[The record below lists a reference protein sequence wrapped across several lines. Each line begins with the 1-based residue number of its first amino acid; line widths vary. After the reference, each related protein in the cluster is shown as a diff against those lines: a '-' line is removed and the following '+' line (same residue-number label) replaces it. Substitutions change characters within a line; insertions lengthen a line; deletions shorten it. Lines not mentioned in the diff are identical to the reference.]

1 MRGAPPAPEK
11 GGRKMEG
18 RRRKKKP
25 LSRLAK
31 TFLSYALIAALALP
45 PQAAWA
51 DGQSLSDGNA
61 AGDDS
66 LAVGEGAGAYAEGSI
81 AIGRNAVA
89 ETDGE
94 YALAVGYSAKASG
107 KNSVAIGYNSVASE
121 AYTVSVGGNG
131 TTRRI
136 VNVAEGTADTDA
148 ATVGQ
153 LASLGSEVARIVG
166 GQGLTY
172 DGKSF
177 TGAAVNI
184 GGKDYET
191 IEAALNALYAGTAG
205 STGGAV
211 GGDEI
216 VIDPSKDAVTIAR
229 GGNIQITRDA
239 EDDNKFTIG
248 VSESPIF
255 SAVCADNANIGG
267 ITVGSGGI
275 NLGGKKITG
284 LADGSIAPGSTDA
297 VTGGQL
303 YGLGESVSKA
313 LGGYGS
319 AFADGEVKAEFTVGG
334 QTYDSVQAALNAVST
349 GGGTAVGN
357 AVQYD
362 DDSKAIVTLKDKDGG
377 AVKLTNLAEGEIT
390 AGSTDAVTGGQLY
403 TTNENIKTV
412 SDSLGESVSKALG
425 GTSAFADGKVTVG
438 IEVGG
443 TTYASVQ
450 EALNA
455 VNTGGG
461 TAAANAVQY
470 DDDSKTSVTLN
481 KSGDAVKLTNI
492 ADGKDDLDAVNKRQL
507 DAVQGQVDVHKTTL
521 EKHETTLNEHT
532 VMIENH
538 EEQFTT
544 LQTVLG
550 DTYSSPSFSS
560 ITVGN
565 IYSDGTN
572 INMGG
577 GTITDLAD
585 GSIAP
590 GSTDAVTGGQLW
602 NAYKRMDDLNESI
615 NIVGAHAAALS
626 GLHPIQYNPYEP
638 TTLSAAVGTYRD
650 EYAVAVGVFH
660 YVRSNVL
667 FNLGASICSD
677 GDVMGRAGVSLAVGK
692 GGRKKPELARDM
704 VGMQQQMIAMQAM
717 LEELKEENAKNKET
731 IKKNEETIKELKEAL
746 GKKK

>member
-51 DGQSLSDGNA
+51 DGQSLADGNA

-136 VNVAEGTADTDA
+136 VNVAESTADTDA

-211 GGDEI
+211 SGDEI
-216 VIDPSKDAVTIAR
+216 VIDPSDDAVTIAR

-248 VSESPIF
+248 VSPKPIF
-255 SAVCADNANIGG
+255 T
-267 ITVGSGGI
+267 TVYTDSVSMSSDGI
-275 NLGGKKITG
+275 NMGDKKITG
-284 LADGSIAPGSTDA
+284 
-297 VTGGQL
+297 
-303 YGLGESVSKA
+303 
-313 LGGYGS
+313 
-319 AFADGEVKAEFTVGG
+319 
-334 QTYDSVQAALNAVST
+334 
-349 GGGTAVGN
+349 
-357 AVQYD
+357 
-362 DDSKAIVTLKDKDGG
+362 
-377 AVKLTNLAEGEIT
+377 LAEGEIT

-507 DAVQGQVDVHKTTL
+507 DAVKGQVDVHKTTL

-577 GTITDLAD
+577 GTITGLAD

>member
-1 MRGAPPAPEK
+1 
-11 GGRKMEG
+11 MEG

-51 DGQSLSDGNA
+51 DGQSLADGNA

-121 AYTVSVGGNG
+121 AYTVSVDGNG

-166 GQGLTY
+166 ADIGY
-172 DGKSF
+172 DGGSF
-177 TGAAVNI
+177 SGAIYV
-184 GGKDYET
+184 GGEAYKT
-191 IEAALNALYAGTAG
+191 IQEALNELYAGTAG

-211 GGDEI
+211 CGEV
-216 VIDPSKDAVTIAR
+216 VIDPSKGKVTIAR
-229 GGNIQITRDA
+229 GGNIQITKD

-248 VSESPIF
+248 VSESPTF
-255 SAVCADNANIGG
+255 SAVKADNANIGG

-275 NLGGKKITG
+275 NMGGKKITG
-284 LADGSIAPGSTDA
+284 
-297 VTGGQL
+297 
-303 YGLGESVSKA
+303 
-313 LGGYGS
+313 
-319 AFADGEVKAEFTVGG
+319 
-334 QTYDSVQAALNAVST
+334 
-349 GGGTAVGN
+349 
-357 AVQYD
+357 
-362 DDSKAIVTLKDKDGG
+362 
-377 AVKLTNLAEGEIT
+377 LAEGEIT

-403 TTNENIKTV
+403 G
-412 SDSLGESVSKALG
+412 LGESVIDALG
-425 GTSAFADGKVTVG
+425 GSSEFVDGKIRAG

-443 TTYASVQ
+443 TAYASVQ

-565 IYSDGTN
+565 ISSDGTN

-577 GTITDLAD
+577 GTITGLAD

-638 TTLSAAVGTYRD
+638 TTLSAAIGTYRD

-704 VGMQQQMIAMQAM
+704 VGMQQQMLAMQAM

>member
-1 MRGAPPAPEK
+1 
-11 GGRKMEG
+11 MEG
-18 RRRKKKP
+18 RTRKKKP

-45 PQAAWA
+45 TQAAWA
-51 DGQSLSDGNA
+51 DGQSLADGNA

-121 AYTVSVGGNG
+121 AYTVSVDGNG

-166 GQGLTY
+166 ADIGY
-172 DGKSF
+172 DGGSF
-177 TGAAVNI
+177 SGAIYV
-184 GGKDYET
+184 GGEAYKT
-191 IEAALNALYAGTAG
+191 IQEALNELYAGTAG

-211 GGDEI
+211 CGEV
-216 VIDPSKDAVTIAR
+216 VIDPSKGKVTIAR
-229 GGNIQITRDA
+229 GGNIQITKD

-248 VSESPIF
+248 VSESPTF
-255 SAVCADNANIGG
+255 SAVNAGSANIGG
-267 ITVGSGGI
+267 ITMSSDGI
-275 NLGGKKITG
+275 NMGDKKITG
-284 LADGSIAPGSTDA
+284 
-297 VTGGQL
+297 
-303 YGLGESVSKA
+303 
-313 LGGYGS
+313 
-319 AFADGEVKAEFTVGG
+319 
-334 QTYDSVQAALNAVST
+334 
-349 GGGTAVGN
+349 
-357 AVQYD
+357 
-362 DDSKAIVTLKDKDGG
+362 
-377 AVKLTNLAEGEIT
+377 LAEGEIT

-403 TTNENIKTV
+403 G
-412 SDSLGESVSKALG
+412 LGESVIDALG
-425 GTSAFADGKVTVG
+425 GSSEFVDGKIRAG

-443 TTYASVQ
+443 TAYASVQ

-577 GTITDLAD
+577 GTITGLAD

-638 TTLSAAVGTYRD
+638 TTLSAAIGTYRD

-692 GGRKKPELARDM
+692 GGRKKPDLARDM
-704 VGMQQQMIAMQAM
+704 VGMQQQMLAMQAM

>member
-1 MRGAPPAPEK
+1 
-11 GGRKMEG
+11 MEG

-31 TFLSYALIAALALP
+31 AFLSYALIAALALP

-51 DGQSLSDGNA
+51 TIPEGTMDEDGALAIGVDSSAGHMCTSVGSNALAGLQSSTFGYQANA
-61 AGDDS
+61 
-66 LAVGEGAGAYAEGSI
+66 EGTYSSTFGYQANAEGTYSSAFGYQANAYA
-81 AIGRNAVA
+81 
-89 ETDGE
+89 T
-94 YALAVGYSAKASG
+94 
-107 KNSVAIGYNSVASE
+107 NSVALGANSVASE
-121 AYTVSVGGNG
+121 ADTVSVGGS
-131 TTRRI
+131 TQRRRI
-136 VNVAEGTADTDA
+136 VNVADGTVAEGSTDA
-148 ATVGQ
+148 VTGGQ
-153 LASLGSEVARIVG
+153 LYRLGSEVARIVG
-166 GQGLTY
+166 GQVTY
-172 DGKSF
+172 DGKFS
-177 TGAAVNI
+177 TGALFNI
-184 GGKDYET
+184 GGNDYYT
-191 IEAALNALYAGTAG
+191 IEAALNALYDGTAG

-211 GGDEI
+211 GEKI
-216 VIDPSKDAVTIAR
+216 VIDPSKGKVTIAR
-229 GGNIQITRDA
+229 GGNIQITQDS
-239 EDDNKFTIG
+239 EDTNKFTIG
-248 VSESPIF
+248 VSPTPTF
-255 SAVCADNANIGG
+255 TAVY
-267 ITVGSGGI
+267 TGSVSMSSDGI
-275 NLGGKKITG
+275 NMGGKKITG
-284 LADGSIAPGSTDA
+284 LAEGELGANSTEA

-313 LGGYGS
+313 LGG
-319 AFADGEVKAEFTVGG
+319 
-334 QTYDSVQAALNAVST
+334 
-349 GGGTAVGN
+349 
-357 AVQYD
+357 
-362 DDSKAIVTLKDKDGG
+362 
-377 AVKLTNLAEGEIT
+377 
-390 AGSTDAVTGGQLY
+390 
-403 TTNENIKTV
+403 
-412 SDSLGESVSKALG
+412 
-425 GTSAFADGKVTVG
+425 TSAFADGKIRAG

-470 DDDSKTSVTLN
+470 DDDSKATVTL
-481 KSGDAVKLTNI
+481 KDKDGGAVKLTNLAEGEITAGSTDAVTGGQLHATNEEIEGIRDAIATGDYDIFTGKSLAVKYDDTDKASVTLGDPAAATARAANEGVELKNI
-492 ADGKDDLDAVNKRQL
+492 ADGTDDLDAVNKRQL
-507 DAVQGQVDVHKTTL
+507 DAVQGQVDVHK
-521 EKHETTLNEHT
+521 TTLNEHT

-550 DTYSSPSFSS
+550 DTYETPTFNR
-560 ITVGN
+560 ITIGN
-565 IYSDGTN
+565 IISDGAN
-572 INMGG
+572 IDMGG
-577 GTITDLAD
+577 GTITGLAD

-590 GSTDAVTGGQLW
+590 GSTDAVTGNQLW
-602 NAYKRMDDLNESI
+602 EAYRRMGDMQEAI
-615 NIVGAHAAALS
+615 NVVGAHAAALS

-677 GDVMGRAGVSLAVGK
+677 GDVMGRAGVSFAVGK

>member
-1 MRGAPPAPEK
+1 
-11 GGRKMEG
+11 MEG

-31 TFLSYALIAALALP
+31 AFLSYALIAALALP

-51 DGQSLSDGNA
+51 DGQSLADGNA

-107 KNSVAIGYNSVASE
+107 KNSVALGANSVASE
-121 AYTVSVGGNG
+121 ADTVSVGGNG

-153 LASLGSEVARIVG
+153 LASLGSKVAGIVG
-166 GQGLTY
+166 ANIGY
-172 DGKSF
+172 DGGSF
-177 TGAAVNI
+177 SGTINI
-184 GGKDYET
+184 GGTAYKT
-191 IEAALNALYAGTAG
+191 IEEALNELYAGTAG
-205 STGGAV
+205 TTGGAV
-211 GGDEI
+211 GEKI
-216 VIDPSKDAVTIAR
+216 VIDPNNGEVTTIAR
-229 GGNIQITRDA
+229 GGNIQITQDA

-248 VSESPIF
+248 VSPKPIF
-255 SAVCADNANIGG
+255 T
-267 ITVGSGGI
+267 TVYTGSVSMSSDGI
-275 NLGGKKITG
+275 NMGGTKITG
-284 LADGSIAPGSTDA
+284 LAEGELGANSTEA

-313 LGGYGS
+313 LGGTS
-319 AFADGEVKAEFTVGG
+319 AFADGKVTVGIEVG
-334 QTYDSVQAALNAVST
+334 GTAYASVQEALNAVNT
-349 GGGTAVGN
+349 GGGTAAAN

-362 DDSKAIVTLKDKDGG
+362 DDSKATVTLKDKDGG

-390 AGSTDAVTGGQLY
+390 AGSTDAVTGGQLHA
-403 TTNENIKTV
+403 TNEEIEGIRDAIATGDYDIFTGK
-412 SDSLGESVSKALG
+412 SL
-425 GTSAFADGKVTVG
+425 
-438 IEVGG
+438 
-443 TTYASVQ
+443 
-450 EALNA
+450 A
-455 VNTGGG
+455 VK
-461 TAAANAVQY
+461 Y
-470 DDDSKTSVTLN
+470 DDTDKASVTL
-481 KSGDAVKLTNI
+481 GDPAAATARAANEGVELKNI
-492 ADGKDDLDAVNKRQL
+492 ADGTDDLDAVNKRQL
-507 DAVQGQVDVHKTTL
+507 DAVQGQVDVHK
-521 EKHETTLNEHT
+521 TTLNEHT

-550 DTYSSPSFSS
+550 DTYETPTFNR
-560 ITVGN
+560 ITIGN
-565 IYSDGTN
+565 IISDGAN
-572 INMGG
+572 IDMGG
-577 GTITDLAD
+577 GTITGLAD

>member
-1 MRGAPPAPEK
+1 
-11 GGRKMEG
+11 MEG

-45 PQAAWA
+45 TQAAWA
-51 DGQSLSDGNA
+51 DGQSLADGDA
-61 AGDDS
+61 AGDGS
-66 LAVGEGAGAYAEGSI
+66 LAVGEGSGAYAEGSI

-94 YALAVGYSAKASG
+94 YALAVGYSANASG

-153 LASLGSEVARIVG
+153 LASLGSKVAGIVG
-166 GQGLTY
+166 ANIGY
-172 DGKSF
+172 DGGSF
-177 TGAAVNI
+177 SGAINI
-184 GGKDYET
+184 GGADYKT
-191 IEAALNALYAGTAG
+191 IELALNALYNGTAG

-216 VIDPSKDAVTIAR
+216 VIDPSDDAVTIAR

-239 EDDNKFTIG
+239 ADSNKFT
-248 VSESPIF
+248 VSVSPTPTF
-255 SAVCADNANIGG
+255 TAVN
-267 ITVGSGGI
+267 TGSVSMSSDGI
-275 NLGGKKITG
+275 NMDDKKITG
-284 LADGSIAPGSTDA
+284 LAEGELGANSTEA

-425 GTSAFADGKVTVG
+425 GTSAFADGKVTAG

-577 GTITDLAD
+577 GTITGLAD

-615 NIVGAHAAALS
+615 NIVGAPAAALS

>member
-1 MRGAPPAPEK
+1 
-11 GGRKMEG
+11 MEG

-45 PQAAWA
+45 TQAAWA
-51 DGQSLSDGNA
+51 DGQSLADGDA
-61 AGDDS
+61 AGDGS
-66 LAVGEGAGAYAEGSI
+66 LAVGEGSGAYAEGSI

-94 YALAVGYSAKASG
+94 YALAVGYSANASG

-153 LASLGSEVARIVG
+153 LASLGSKVAGIVG
-166 GQGLTY
+166 ANIGY
-172 DGKSF
+172 DGGSF
-177 TGAAVNI
+177 SGAINI
-184 GGKDYET
+184 GGADYKT
-191 IEAALNALYAGTAG
+191 IELALNALYNGTAG

-211 GGDEI
+211 GEKI
-216 VIDPSKDAVTIAR
+216 VIDPNNGEVTTIAR
-229 GGNIQITRDA
+229 GGNIQITQ
-239 EDDNKFTIG
+239 DDNKFTIG
-248 VSESPIF
+248 VIESPTF
-255 SAVCADNANIGG
+255 SAVNAGSANIGG
-267 ITVGSGGI
+267 ITMSSDGI
-275 NLGGKKITG
+275 NMGDKKITG
-284 LADGSIAPGSTDA
+284 
-297 VTGGQL
+297 
-303 YGLGESVSKA
+303 
-313 LGGYGS
+313 
-319 AFADGEVKAEFTVGG
+319 
-334 QTYDSVQAALNAVST
+334 
-349 GGGTAVGN
+349 
-357 AVQYD
+357 
-362 DDSKAIVTLKDKDGG
+362 
-377 AVKLTNLAEGEIT
+377 LAEGEIT

-403 TTNENIKTV
+403 G
-412 SDSLGESVSKALG
+412 LGESVIDALG
-425 GTSAFADGKVTVG
+425 GSSEFVDGKIRAG

-443 TTYASVQ
+443 TTYDSVQ

-577 GTITDLAD
+577 GTITGLAD

-638 TTLSAAVGTYRD
+638 TTLSAAIGTYRD

-704 VGMQQQMIAMQAM
+704 VGMQQQMIVMQAM

>member
-1 MRGAPPAPEK
+1 
-11 GGRKMEG
+11 MEG

-51 DGQSLSDGNA
+51 TIPEGTMDEDGALAIGVDSSAGHMCTSVGSNALAGLQSSTFGYQANA
-61 AGDDS
+61 
-66 LAVGEGAGAYAEGSI
+66 EGTYSSAFGYQANAYA
-81 AIGRNAVA
+81 
-89 ETDGE
+89 T
-94 YALAVGYSAKASG
+94 
-107 KNSVAIGYNSVASE
+107 NSVALGANSVASE
-121 AYTVSVGGNG
+121 ADTVPSASS
-131 TTRRI
+131 TQQRRI
-136 VNVAEGTADTDA
+136 VNVADGTVAEGSTDA

-153 LASLGSEVARIVG
+153 LYSLGSEVARIVG
-166 GQGLTY
+166 GQELTY

-177 TGAAVNI
+177 TGAVVNI
-184 GGKDYET
+184 GGTDYKT
-191 IEAALNALYAGTAG
+191 IEEALNALYNGTAG
-205 STGGAV
+205 TTGGAV
-211 GGDEI
+211 CGDEI
-216 VIDPSKDAVTIAR
+216 VIDPSNDAVTIAR
-229 GGNIQITRDA
+229 GGNIQITQ
-239 EDDNKFTIG
+239 DDNKFTIG
-248 VSESPIF
+248 VIESPTF
-255 SAVCADNANIGG
+255 SAVYAGSADIGG
-267 ITVGSGGI
+267 ITMSSDGI
-275 NLGGKKITG
+275 NMGDKKITG
-284 LADGSIAPGSTDA
+284 
-297 VTGGQL
+297 
-303 YGLGESVSKA
+303 
-313 LGGYGS
+313 
-319 AFADGEVKAEFTVGG
+319 
-334 QTYDSVQAALNAVST
+334 
-349 GGGTAVGN
+349 
-357 AVQYD
+357 
-362 DDSKAIVTLKDKDGG
+362 
-377 AVKLTNLAEGEIT
+377 LAEGEIT

-403 TTNENIKTV
+403 G
-412 SDSLGESVSKALG
+412 LGESVSKALG

-443 TTYASVQ
+443 TAYASVQ

-507 DAVQGQVDVHKTTL
+507 DAVKGQVDVHKTTL

-577 GTITDLAD
+577 GTITGLAD

>member
-1 MRGAPPAPEK
+1 
-11 GGRKMEG
+11 MEG

-51 DGQSLSDGNA
+51 TIPEGTMDEDGALAIGVDSSAGHMCTSVGSNALAGLQSSTFGYQANA
-61 AGDDS
+61 
-66 LAVGEGAGAYAEGSI
+66 EGTYSSAFGYQANAYA
-81 AIGRNAVA
+81 
-89 ETDGE
+89 T
-94 YALAVGYSAKASG
+94 
-107 KNSVAIGYNSVASE
+107 NSVALGANSVASE

-177 TGAAVNI
+177 TGALFNI
-184 GGKDYET
+184 GGKDYYT
-191 IEAALNALYAGTAG
+191 IERALNELYNGTAG

-216 VIDPSKDAVTIAR
+216 VIDPGNGAVTIA
-229 GGNIQITRDA
+229 GGKNIKISEMKGQYVID
-239 EDDNKFTIG
+239 
-248 VSESPIF
+248 VSESPTF
-255 SAVCADNANIGG
+255 SAVYAGRADIGG
-267 ITVGSGGI
+267 ITVGSDGI
-275 NLGGKKITG
+275 NMGDKKITG
-284 LADGSIAPGSTDA
+284 LAEGELGANSTDA

-303 YGLGESVSKA
+303 YG
-313 LGGYGS
+313 
-319 AFADGEVKAEFTVGG
+319 
-334 QTYDSVQAALNAVST
+334 
-349 GGGTAVGN
+349 
-357 AVQYD
+357 
-362 DDSKAIVTLKDKDGG
+362 
-377 AVKLTNLAEGEIT
+377 
-390 AGSTDAVTGGQLY
+390 
-403 TTNENIKTV
+403 
-412 SDSLGESVSKALG
+412 LGESVSKALG

-443 TTYASVQ
+443 TAYASVQ

-577 GTITDLAD
+577 GTITGLAD

>member
-1 MRGAPPAPEK
+1 
-11 GGRKMEG
+11 MEG
-18 RRRKKKP
+18 RTRKKKP

-45 PQAAWA
+45 TQAAWA
-51 DGQSLSDGNA
+51 DGQSLADGNA

-121 AYTVSVGGNG
+121 AYTVSVDGNG

-166 GQGLTY
+166 ADIGY
-172 DGKSF
+172 DGGSF
-177 TGAAVNI
+177 SGAIYV
-184 GGKDYET
+184 GGEAYKT
-191 IEAALNALYAGTAG
+191 IQEALNELYAGTAG

-211 GGDEI
+211 CGEV
-216 VIDPSKDAVTIAR
+216 VIDPSKGKVTIAR
-229 GGNIQITRDA
+229 GGNIQITKD

-248 VSESPIF
+248 VSESPTF
-255 SAVCADNANIGG
+255 SAVNAGSANIGG
-267 ITVGSGGI
+267 ITMSSDGI
-275 NLGGKKITG
+275 NMGDKKITG
-284 LADGSIAPGSTDA
+284 
-297 VTGGQL
+297 
-303 YGLGESVSKA
+303 
-313 LGGYGS
+313 
-319 AFADGEVKAEFTVGG
+319 
-334 QTYDSVQAALNAVST
+334 
-349 GGGTAVGN
+349 
-357 AVQYD
+357 
-362 DDSKAIVTLKDKDGG
+362 
-377 AVKLTNLAEGEIT
+377 LAEGEIT

-403 TTNENIKTV
+403 G
-412 SDSLGESVSKALG
+412 LGESVIDALG
-425 GTSAFADGKVTVG
+425 GSSEFVDGKIRAG

-443 TTYASVQ
+443 TAYASVQ

-577 GTITDLAD
+577 GTITGLAD

-638 TTLSAAVGTYRD
+638 TTLSAAIGTYRD

-704 VGMQQQMIAMQAM
+704 VGMQQQMLAMQAM

>member
-136 VNVAEGTADTDA
+136 VNVAESTADTDA

-211 GGDEI
+211 SGDEI

-248 VSESPIF
+248 VSPTPTFTEVYTGSV
-255 SAVCADNANIGG
+255 SMSSDG
-267 ITVGSGGI
+267 IK
-275 NLGGKKITG
+275 LGGKKITG
-284 LADGSIAPGSTDA
+284 LAEGVTDTDAVNVSQLNSLGSYVQGALSGIGTRLEKLEEGWTFEAVNTASGATGGDGTGSGTGGGSSTILPGDTLSLTAGENVNIEKTGDNSYTISVDAGSMELNDGENITVVNNGTSTTIEGDQVTISKDGGESTTVINYGGISVNNNSAYFYENSMKIGNITYVQNEGLDMGGEKITGLADGNIAQGSTDA
-297 VTGGQL
+297 VTGNQL
-303 YGLGESVSKA
+303 WEAYRRMG
-313 LGGYGS
+313 
-319 AFADGEVKAEFTVGG
+319 DM
-334 QTYDSVQAALNAVST
+334 
-349 GGGTAVGN
+349 
-357 AVQYD
+357 
-362 DDSKAIVTLKDKDGG
+362 
-377 AVKLTNLAEGEIT
+377 
-390 AGSTDAVTGGQLY
+390 
-403 TTNENIKTV
+403 
-412 SDSLGESVSKALG
+412 
-425 GTSAFADGKVTVG
+425 
-438 IEVGG
+438 
-443 TTYASVQ
+443 Q
-450 EALNA
+450 EA
-455 VNTGGG
+455 
-461 TAAANAVQY
+461 
-470 DDDSKTSVTLN
+470 
-481 KSGDAVKLTNI
+481 
-492 ADGKDDLDAVNKRQL
+492 
-507 DAVQGQVDVHKTTL
+507 
-521 EKHETTLNEHT
+521 
-532 VMIENH
+532 
-538 EEQFTT
+538 
-544 LQTVLG
+544 
-550 DTYSSPSFSS
+550 
-560 ITVGN
+560 
-565 IYSDGTN
+565 
-572 INMGG
+572 IN
-577 GTITDLAD
+577 
-585 GSIAP
+585 
-590 GSTDAVTGGQLW
+590 V
-602 NAYKRMDDLNESI
+602 
-615 NIVGAHAAALS
+615 VGAHAAALS

-638 TTLSAAVGTYRD
+638 TTLSAAIGTYRD

-677 GDVMGRAGVSLAVGK
+677 GDVMGRAGISFAVGK
-692 GGRKKPELARDM
+692 GGKKKPELARDM

>member
-1 MRGAPPAPEK
+1 
-11 GGRKMEG
+11 MEG

-51 DGQSLSDGNA
+51 DGQSLADGNA

-136 VNVAEGTADTDA
+136 VNVAESTADTDA

-211 GGDEI
+211 SGDEI

-284 LADGSIAPGSTDA
+284 
-297 VTGGQL
+297 
-303 YGLGESVSKA
+303 
-313 LGGYGS
+313 
-319 AFADGEVKAEFTVGG
+319 
-334 QTYDSVQAALNAVST
+334 
-349 GGGTAVGN
+349 
-357 AVQYD
+357 
-362 DDSKAIVTLKDKDGG
+362 
-377 AVKLTNLAEGEIT
+377 
-390 AGSTDAVTGGQLY
+390 
-403 TTNENIKTV
+403 
-412 SDSLGESVSKALG
+412 
-425 GTSAFADGKVTVG
+425 
-438 IEVGG
+438 
-443 TTYASVQ
+443 
-450 EALNA
+450 
-455 VNTGGG
+455 
-461 TAAANAVQY
+461 
-470 DDDSKTSVTLN
+470 
-481 KSGDAVKLTNI
+481 
-492 ADGKDDLDAVNKRQL
+492 
-507 DAVQGQVDVHKTTL
+507 
-521 EKHETTLNEHT
+521 
-532 VMIENH
+532 
-538 EEQFTT
+538 
-544 LQTVLG
+544 
-550 DTYSSPSFSS
+550 
-560 ITVGN
+560 
-565 IYSDGTN
+565 
-572 INMGG
+572 
-577 GTITDLAD
+577 LAD

-717 LEELKEENAKNKET
+717 LEELRLDTMQVSARNILDGILVDQLRRLGYGTQPVPGGIREQSVQRLARRCNFEERHARHMLSLTLQLHDSAVDCGLISPDRQSRELLCHAALLHDIGIFIAYPKHAQHSHYLIRNTELLGFTQDEIEFMAQLALLHGKGPSRKQENASTEG
-731 IKKNEETIKELKEAL
+731 LGQLAQRLRPCALFLSLAEAL
-746 GKKK
+746 DRTHCQNVHTAEFRRDGNAIRLHIAGNGNCLVEQDAIKGMDKAVKKGLGRDIPLTFSSRGNASPR

>member
-1 MRGAPPAPEK
+1 
-11 GGRKMEG
+11 MEG

-51 DGQSLSDGNA
+51 EITEGIAS
-61 AGDDS
+61 
-66 LAVGEGAGAYAEGSI
+66 GEGAIAIGEGSGAYAEGSI

-153 LASLGSEVARIVG
+153 LASLGSAVARIVG
-166 GQGLTY
+166 ADIGY
-172 DGKSF
+172 DGGSF
-177 TGAAVNI
+177 SGAIYI
-184 GGKDYET
+184 GGTAYTT
-191 IEAALNALYAGTAG
+191 IERALSALYEGTAG

-211 GGDEI
+211 GEKI
-216 VIDPSKDAVTIAR
+216 VIDPNNGEVTTIAR
-229 GGNIQITRDA
+229 GGNIQITQ
-239 EDDNKFTIG
+239 DDNKFTIG
-248 VSESPIF
+248 VIESPTF
-255 SAVCADNANIGG
+255 SAVNADNAKIGG

-275 NLGGKKITG
+275 NMDDKKITG
-284 LADGSIAPGSTDA
+284 LA
-297 VTGGQL
+297 
-303 YGLGESVSKA
+303 
-313 LGGYGS
+313 
-319 AFADGEVKAEFTVGG
+319 
-334 QTYDSVQAALNAVST
+334 
-349 GGGTAVGN
+349 
-357 AVQYD
+357 
-362 DDSKAIVTLKDKDGG
+362 
-377 AVKLTNLAEGEIT
+377 EGDIT
-390 AGSTDAVTGGQLY
+390 ANSTDAVTGGQLY

-425 GTSAFADGKVTVG
+425 GKSAFADGKVTAG

-443 TTYASVQ
+443 TIYDSVQ

-492 ADGKDDLDAVNKRQL
+492 
-507 DAVQGQVDVHKTTL
+507 
-521 EKHETTLNEHT
+521 
-532 VMIENH
+532 
-538 EEQFTT
+538 
-544 LQTVLG
+544 
-550 DTYSSPSFSS
+550 
-560 ITVGN
+560 
-565 IYSDGTN
+565 
-572 INMGG
+572 
-577 GTITDLAD
+577 AD

-638 TTLSAAVGTYRD
+638 TTLSAAIGTYRD

>member
-1 MRGAPPAPEK
+1 
-11 GGRKMEG
+11 MEG

-31 TFLSYALIAALALP
+31 AFLSYALIAALALP

-51 DGQSLSDGNA
+51 TIPEGTMDEDGALAIGVDSSAGHMCTSVGSNALAGLQSSTFGYQANA
-61 AGDDS
+61 
-66 LAVGEGAGAYAEGSI
+66 EGTYSSAFGYQANAYA
-81 AIGRNAVA
+81 
-89 ETDGE
+89 T
-94 YALAVGYSAKASG
+94 
-107 KNSVAIGYNSVASE
+107 NSVALGANSVASE

-166 GQGLTY
+166 GQKLTY

-177 TGAAVNI
+177 TGAVVNV
-184 GGKDYET
+184 GGTDYKT
-191 IEAALNALYAGTAG
+191 IELALNALYDGTAG
-205 STGGAV
+205 SAGGAV
-211 GGDEI
+211 GG
-216 VIDPSKDAVTIAR
+216 
-229 GGNIQITRDA
+229 
-239 EDDNKFTIG
+239 
-248 VSESPIF
+248 
-255 SAVCADNANIGG
+255 
-267 ITVGSGGI
+267 
-275 NLGGKKITG
+275 
-284 LADGSIAPGSTDA
+284 
-297 VTGGQL
+297 
-303 YGLGESVSKA
+303 
-313 LGGYGS
+313 
-319 AFADGEVKAEFTVGG
+319 
-334 QTYDSVQAALNAVST
+334 
-349 GGGTAVGN
+349 GT
-357 AVQYD
+357 
-362 DDSKAIVTLKDKDGG
+362 
-377 AVKLTNLAEGEIT
+377 
-390 AGSTDAVTGGQLY
+390 
-403 TTNENIKTV
+403 
-412 SDSLGESVSKALG
+412 
-425 GTSAFADGKVTVG
+425 
-438 IEVGG
+438 
-443 TTYASVQ
+443 
-450 EALNA
+450 
-455 VNTGGG
+455 
-461 TAAANAVQY
+461 AVQY

-507 DAVQGQVDVHKTTL
+507 DAVRGQVDLHKTTL

-577 GTITDLAD
+577 GTITGLAD